1 MNILKIKLFYEGKKK
16 EKRYGGKERICPL
29 MHDS

>member
-16 EKRYGGKERICPL
+16 KKKIRR
-29 MHDS
+29 